1 LPKARGVGL
10 ERLGAP
16 GDPSFNRRQPCHEGG
31 RTGLSSP
38 RSSGAP
44 TCHGRRCRVCL
55 LRGRGTQ
62 VPGRL
67 VAGPPSQGAGQIT
80 PAYVASHAAVVTPR
94 ILITSYRKEVM
105 SASRHKKSGT
115 HRGAARVRVWDQ
127 PERG

>member
-80 PAYVASHAAVVTPR
+80 PAYIASHDAVVTPS
-94 ILITSYRKEVM
+94 ILITFYRKEEII
-105 SASRHKKSGT
+105 SITHKKGGPTWS
-115 HRGAARVRVWDQ
+115 AA
-127 PERG
+127 